1 MVADWQVQFTT
12 VTIVIL
18 HNNSLT
24 EEVTDSEEPESTV
37 LQ

>member
-12 VTIVIL
+12 VTIVIIIL

-24 EEVTDSEEPESTV
+24 EEVTDSEEP
-37 LQ
+37 